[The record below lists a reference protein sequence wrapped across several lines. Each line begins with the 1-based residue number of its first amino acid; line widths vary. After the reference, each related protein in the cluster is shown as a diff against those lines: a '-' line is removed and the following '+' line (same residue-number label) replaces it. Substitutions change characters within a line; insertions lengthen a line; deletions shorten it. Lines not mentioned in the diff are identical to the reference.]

1 MVDLA
6 IDEEVEGSPDYS
18 QIVVDPEQRIVDA
31 FFYLGLAR
39 LPDAVGE
46 GFKGHLRGFTVA
58 HEHHGAAGECG
69 SFDGGGVSFGHSVE
83 HGVNGG
89 EDGLLV
95 SGLGGGGDG
104 ESGGEDC
111 GDQKCV
117 AGHGGIVAG
126 ECELAMIGL
135 EIVPNELNSTAEDF
149 PVELQSVDT
158 SAKSFRWFELVLVLV
173 LAFGGSFLNSLYLM
187 RTGKAGV
194 PAMSGF
200 RWARG
205 FAQEI
210 PCLLL
215 LWYVLSR
222 RRLSFRNIGLRWSVR
237 DVVSGI
243 GLLFVSYVVY
253 MVGGFIIFSVHHAFF
268 PLGTSGVTAADLSTH
283 SVLAIPFA
291 LINPFFEELIVR
303 AYLMTEVKSLT
314 GSWTV
319 ATALSVIIQ
328 WSYHLYYGWDG
339 SLSIAFTFLV
349 FSIYFAR
356 TRKATPLIVAH
367 GLLDLWAL
375 AYWR

>member
-1 MVDLA
+1 
-6 IDEEVEGSPDYS
+6 
-18 QIVVDPEQRIVDA
+18 
-31 FFYLGLAR
+31 
-39 LPDAVGE
+39 
-46 GFKGHLRGFTVA
+46 
-58 HEHHGAAGECG
+58 
-69 SFDGGGVSFGHSVE
+69 
-83 HGVNGG
+83 
-89 EDGLLV
+89 
-95 SGLGGGGDG
+95 
-104 ESGGEDC
+104 
-111 GDQKCV
+111 
-117 AGHGGIVAG
+117 
-126 ECELAMIGL
+126 
-135 EIVPNELNSTAEDF
+135 
-149 PVELQSVDT
+149 
-158 SAKSFRWFELVLVLV
+158 
-173 LAFGGSFLNSLYLM
+173 
-187 RTGKAGV
+187 
-194 PAMSGF
+194 
-200 RWARG
+200 
-205 FAQEI
+205 
-210 PCLLL
+210 
-215 LWYVLSR
+215 
-222 RRLSFRNIGLRWSVR
+222 
-237 DVVSGI
+237 
-243 GLLFVSYVVY
+243 